1 VNDPLLSALNSAAEF
16 SPLSYGTY
24 EFAFLSPEEAM
35 ETNGKQWFPANKILG
50 FKSPKEVNSYLASM
64 KLANNEFAYGAL
76 FDFYQ
81 RITES
86 ANAGQFWIH
95 GEVANLRQF
104 RAADCLLPIEEGS
117 ADILRFRKQIH
128 FRPGGRTSMAPQGF
142 APWSL
147 RLHG

>member
-1 VNDPLLSALNSAAEF
+1 
-16 SPLSYGTY
+16 
-24 EFAFLSPEEAM
+24 M
-35 ETNGKQWFPANKILG
+35 
-50 FKSPKEVNSYLASM
+50 LAS
-64 KLANNEFAYGAL
+64 FG
-76 FDFYQ
+76 F
-81 RITES
+81 TERS
-86 ANAGQFWIH
+86 
-95 GEVANLRQF
+95 LRQF